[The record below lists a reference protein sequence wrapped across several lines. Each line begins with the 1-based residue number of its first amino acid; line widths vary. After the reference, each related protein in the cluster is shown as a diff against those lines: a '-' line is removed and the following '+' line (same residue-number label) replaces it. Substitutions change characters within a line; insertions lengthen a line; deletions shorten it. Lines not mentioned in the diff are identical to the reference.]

1 MFWSVQ
7 LLGLSI
13 CTVNAHVLLRSPAF
27 NLHSL
32 TPTQQ
37 RHNALDLQLQPEV
50 PGLTI
55 SEAQAPDVEEITRM
69 TMVAFFGELGDDYGF
84 NNNRATAFAT
94 LYGDQ
99 QKSIRKSLAEP
110 GATSYK
116 AVVDG
121 SLVGFATCTCE
132 NVLTN
137 MAVDA
142 SCRRRGI
149 GRQLV
154 ERVLLDRGRTSVSL
168 EVDADND
175 SARSLYE
182 DCGFAVT
189 EQKRSTRYAIDWW
202 RGRVVEWTLRLVMRQ
217 L

>member
-37 RHNALDLQLQPEV
+37 RHNALDLQL
-50 PGLTI
+50 
-55 SEAQAPDVEEITRM
+55 
-69 TMVAFFGELGDDYGF
+69 ELGDDYGF